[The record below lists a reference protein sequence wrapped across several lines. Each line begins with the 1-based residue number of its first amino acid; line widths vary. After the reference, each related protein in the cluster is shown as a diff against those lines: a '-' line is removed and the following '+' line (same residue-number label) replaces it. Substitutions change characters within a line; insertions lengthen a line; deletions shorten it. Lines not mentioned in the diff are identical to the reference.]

1 MDSFIMASS
10 VVIPMAMMVA
20 IGMLLRK
27 VNLTDEP
34 TMKKVDKLIFNVFM
48 PLLSFYNIY
57 KTDFTKLTNVSY
69 IIFGCGL
76 LTLLFIGA
84 MVIVPKFVTAKNSA
98 MYLSINSLNL
108 LFKQFTK
115 RFASAKTPFLVGPS
129 PILP

>member
-48 PLLSFYNIY
+48 RFLS
-57 KTDFTKLTNVSY
+57 
-69 IIFGCGL
+69 
-76 LTLLFIGA
+76 
-84 MVIVPKFVTAKNSA
+84 
-98 MYLSINSLNL
+98 
-108 LFKQFTK
+108 
-115 RFASAKTPFLVGPS
+115 
-129 PILP
+129 